1 MSAVERDDQ
10 TRKREHAT
18 QDTDRR
24 VPVIL
29 LTGFLGAGKTT
40 LLNHVVGKL
49 DMAGTAVLIN
59 EFGEVGVD
67 HHLVEKIDETLVV
80 LDSGCICCS
89 VQGDL
94 VRALKGLFQRA
105 ARREIAPVS
114 RVLIETTGL
123 ADPAP
128 VIHTLME
135 EPFIAERFR
144 CDGVI
149 TAVDATHGEDQLDDH
164 REALRQ
170 VAMADRLLI
179 TKCDLASPEQR
190 ASLGERLARL
200 NPGAQQIEVF
210 DGMPPAGA
218 ISGCGLY
225 DPAGKTPD
233 VALWLGEEAARA
245 QAAREAMRTAPVAW
259 RKPVAGGRGTS
270 SPPGPARHDDRVQS
284 YVITF
289 DEPLDWLG
297 FSDGLGLILQAYGER
312 ILRVKGLLNVA
323 GDPLP
328 RVVQCVQHVAY
339 PPSTLPA
346 WPDQPPC
353 DDRRSRL
360 VFIVRDLPRAEVENI
375 LGSLCGQMPHAAQA

>member
-1 MSAVERDDQ
+1 M
-10 TRKREHAT
+10 RESIIT
-18 QDTDRR
+18 PNGDRR
-24 VPVIL
+24 VPVIV

-40 LLNHVVGKL
+40 LLNHVL
-49 DMAGTAVLIN
+49 SQPEMAGTAVLIN
-59 EFGEVGVD
+59 EFGEVAVD

-80 LDSGCICCS
+80 LDSGCICCT
-89 VQGDL
+89 VRGDL
-94 VRALKGLFQRA
+94 VRALKELFQRA
-105 ARREIAPVS
+105 VRGELAPVS

-135 EPFIAERFR
+135 DPFIAERFR

-149 TAVDATHGEDQLDDH
+149 TAVDATHAEFQLNEH

-179 TKCDLASPEQR
+179 TKCDLASAAQR
-190 ASLGERLARL
+190 VALGERLATL

-210 DGMPPAGA
+210 GGMPPPGA

-225 DPAGKTPD
+225 DAAGKMPD
-233 VALWLGEEAARA
+233 VVRWLGEETARA
-245 QAAREAMRTAPVAW
+245 QTGGASPRTGPTAW
-259 RKPVAGGRGTS
+259 RKPDAGARGGAAHT
-270 SPPGPARHDDRVQS
+270 PARHDDRIGSHVL
-284 YVITF
+284 IF

-328 RVVQCVQHVAY
+328 RVIQCVRHVAY
-339 PPSTLPA
+339 PPSSLPA
-346 WPDQPPC
+346 WPDKPPY

-360 VFIVRDLPRAEVENI
+360 VFIVRELPRTEIENI
-375 LGSLCGQMPHAAQA
+375 LGSLCGQMPHGADSGHHSPG

>member
-1 MSAVERDDQ
+1 MHDAAQPED
-10 TRKREHAT
+10 E
-18 QDTDRR
+18 DRR
-24 VPVIL
+24 IPVIV

-40 LLNHVVGKL
+40 LLNQVVGRPE
-49 DMAGTAVLIN
+49 MAGTAVLIN
-59 EFGEVGVD
+59 EFGEIGVD
-67 HHLVEKIDETLVV
+67 HHLVEKIDETLMV

-94 VRALKGLFQRA
+94 VKALKGLFQRA
-105 ARREIAPVS
+105 GRREIAPVS

-135 EPFIAERFR
+135 DPFIAQRFR

-149 TAVDATHGEDQLDDH
+149 TAVDAQHANDQIDRH
-164 REALRQ
+164 REVVRQ
-170 VAMADRLLI
+170 VAMADRILL
-179 TKCDLASPEQR
+179 TKCDLVEETDR
-190 ASLGERLARL
+190 ALLHERIARL
-200 NPGAQQIEVF
+200 NPGAPRIEIF
-210 DGMPPAGA
+210 RGQPPQGA

-225 DPAGKTPD
+225 DPEGKIPD
-233 VALWLGEEAARA
+233 VASWLGEEAARA
-245 QAAREAMRTAPVAW
+245 QAARNAPMAW
-259 RKPVAGGRGTS
+259 RKPGT
-270 SPPGPARHDDRVQS
+270 GPAHAVQNAAARHDDVRS
-284 YVITF
+284 YVLRF

-297 FSDGLGLILQAYGER
+297 FTDGLGLLLQVYGER

-339 PPSTLPA
+339 PPSSLPA
-346 WPDQPPC
+346 WPAEPPY

-360 VFIVRDLPRAEVENI
+360 VFIVRDLPQTEIENI
-375 LGSLCGQMPHAAQA
+375 LGSLCGQRPVAVRSADD